1 MYGRSFQFFFEN
13 SKKDQDDYDP
23 SCMRGTVVS
32 ELLDSGEDLAEVTST
47 NVKQRALRAKIEL
60 MI

>member
-1 MYGRSFQFFFEN
+1 
-13 SKKDQDDYDP
+13 
-23 SCMRGTVVS
+23 MRGTLVS